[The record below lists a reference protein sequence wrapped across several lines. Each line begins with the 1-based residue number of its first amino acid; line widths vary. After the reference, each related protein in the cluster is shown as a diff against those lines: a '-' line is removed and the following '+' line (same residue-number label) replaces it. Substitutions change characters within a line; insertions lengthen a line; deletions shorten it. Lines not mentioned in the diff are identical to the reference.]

1 MFRIEA
7 ETLTTGWRPAT
18 SQPIAF
24 NTRVSNSTADS
35 ADPIL
40 RQMEGY
46 SMLRRSL
53 RLLAAFLMMQASR
66 LTPARY
72 SLDEFMTTGSTIQI
86 GLRKLPMTSSRALLA
101 IILLATAARSLCAE
115 AERRSPQGGFYEI
128 TVRLELPHLER
139 WGVDKTTIICL
150 SRSRNGDEIPIP
162 VLSANNPFAK
172 CTSAN
177 LGADGPRLEYDIV
190 CPGRG
195 AAKGHAAY
203 TFSAETFSGRVAMV
217 MGAKNMTMT
226 EMQHARR
233 IGPCSP
239 AMEESAVR
247 F

>member
-1 MFRIEA
+1 
-7 ETLTTGWRPAT
+7 
-18 SQPIAF
+18 
-24 NTRVSNSTADS
+24 
-35 ADPIL
+35 
-40 RQMEGY
+40 MEGY

-72 SLDEFMTTGSTIQI
+72 SLDEFMTTGSTVQI

-177 LGADGPRLEYDIV
+177 LVADGPRLEYDIV